1 MSEQTVQY
9 VILFHKTKLL
19 VFEVDVEVY
28 YSKNFVLL
36 EAVDSLT
43 PAYIALQLKHSNTY
57 FCIIK

>member
-43 PAYIALQLKHSNTY
+43 PAYFAL
-57 FCIIK
+57 